1 MKVTPQAIQELF
13 DELEASR
20 QARRRAWEVL
30 QRLRAILV
38 KCGRVRIATPE
49 KKMFETEGALLEKAI
64 TKCINDRAAVLKRLA
79 DAARRVDKAAFG
91 DQGNFGPAHQ
101 ALLKVLDEAAEYMD
115 PQCARCVYRCTDP
128 KLCNLA
134 TSSFWILSFRP

>member
-38 KCGRVRIATPE
+38 ECGRVRIAMPE
-49 KKMFETEGALLEKAI
+49 KKSFETEGALLEKAI

-91 DQGNFGPAHQ
+91 DQGNFGPAQQ
-101 ALLKVLDEAAEYMD
+101 ALLKV
-115 PQCARCVYRCTDP
+115 
-128 KLCNLA
+128 
-134 TSSFWILSFRP
+134 

>member
-30 QRLRAILV
+30 QRLPAILV

-49 KKMFETEGALLEKAI
+49 KNSFETEGALLEKAI

-91 DQGNFGPAHQ
+91 DQSNFGPAHQ

-115 PQCARCVYRCTDP
+115 P
-128 KLCNLA
+128 
-134 TSSFWILSFRP
+134 